1 MRKIDRVDMDKSEL
15 PFAHHVPMDLRG
27 GVKTFVD
34 VNQLPLTD
42 KQRALVLRV
51 QGIDTRKERYC
62 LLHHKDKQGRLL
74 ITIKDMGKELD
85 GLRVDLL
92 TGKVYDKSGRHE
104 IKLTYHRNKAGQPM
118 YLRVSG
124 SRIDLH
130 RVVAL
135 TWLRVSGQLTLY
147 KQALAKPG
155 AYPAHHR
162 EPWLKLEPKGNSVF
176 NVEILPAKVHYQYES
191 ILTQLA
197 AKYRRGEF
205 SIDQDDNVLSLTR

>member
-1 MRKIDRVDMDKSEL
+1 MRKIERYSMDVDKY
-15 PFAHHVPMDLRG
+15 PFSHHVPMDLRG
-27 GVKTFVD
+27 GVRTYVD
-34 VNQLPLTD
+34 VDTLPLSD
-42 KQRALVLRV
+42 KQKRLVLSV
-51 QGIDTRKERYC
+51 QGLDTRKEQYC
-62 LLHHKDKQGRLL
+62 LAHHKDKQGRLL
-74 ITIKDMGKELD
+74 ITIKDMGEELD

-92 TGKVYDKSGRHE
+92 SGKVYDKSGRHD

-135 TWLRVSGQLTLY
+135 TWLRVSGQLSLLERAM
-147 KQALAKPG
+147 KNPS

-162 EPWLKLEPKGNSVF
+162 EPWLKLEPKGNNVF
-176 NVEILPAKVHYQYES
+176 NVGILPVKVHHQYES

-197 AKYRRGEF
+197 AKYRRGEVI
-205 SIDQDDNVLSLTR
+205 IDKSSEIIVFD

>member
-1 MRKIDRVDMDKSEL
+1 MKRIKRDEL
-15 PFAHHVPMDLRG
+15 DTEEYPFSHHVPMDLRG

-34 VNQLPLTD
+34 VDQLPLSD
-42 KQRALVLRV
+42 KQKALVLSV
-51 QGIDTRKERYC
+51 QGLDTMKERYC
-62 LLHHKDKQGRLL
+62 LAHHKDSQGRLL

-92 TGKVYDKSGRHE
+92 SGKVYDKSGRHE

-147 KQALAKPG
+147 KQAMENPS

-162 EPWLKLEPKGNSVF
+162 EPWLKLTQKGNNVF
-176 NVEILPAKVHYQYES
+176 NVEILPVKVHHQYES
-191 ILTQLA
+191 IVTQLA
-197 AKYRRGEF
+197 AKYRRGEVI
-205 SIDQDDNVLSLTR
+205 IDKESEILMFV

>member
-1 MRKIDRVDMDKSEL
+1 MRKIDRVDMDKNEV

-51 QGIDTRKERYC
+51 QGLDTRKERYC

-74 ITIKDMGKELD
+74 ITIKDMGKTLD

-92 TGKVYDKSGRHE
+92 SGKVYDKSGRHE
-104 IKLTYHRNKAGQPM
+104 IKPHYHKTKGKPD
-118 YLRVSG
+118 YLMIKRKG
-124 SRIDLH
+124 LH
-130 RVVAL
+130 RIVAL

-147 KQALAKPG
+147 KQAIANPR

-162 EPWLKLEPKGNSVF
+162 EPWTKLKQSGNTVF
-176 NVEILPAKVHYQYES
+176 NVMILPTKTHYQYES
-191 ILTQLA
+191 IVTQLA
-197 AKYRRGEF
+197 AKYRRGEIA
-205 SIDQDDNVLSLTR
+205 IDQTDNILSLTR